1 MIRQKQTYYDILGV
15 SRNATLEEIKRAY
28 RKLAVKYHPDKNKS
42 PDAHRVFVEIQ
53 NVYEILSNTDKREKY
68 DREVFGIGKKEY
80 VQQNKK
86 LIGNEEWYGGVGCGT
101 IFAIYYL
108 LSIIPKFNKEDISFI
123 AIIVVYAFLVW
134 YFLIKKM
141 K

>member
-1 MIRQKQTYYDILGV
+1 MGQKQTYYDTLGV

-53 NVYEILSNTDKREKY
+53 NAYEILSNKDKREKY

-101 IFAIYYL
+101 IFAVYYL
-108 LSIIPKFNKEDISFI
+108 LSIIPKLNKEGVFFI
-123 AIIVVYAFLVW
+123 VFIVFFAVLVW
-134 YFLIKKM
+134 YFLIREKK
-141 K
+141 